1 MIIWG
6 FRVIWRSITE
16 GTFHCPD
23 EEADKPYRL
32 KAAQR
37 FFTLF
42 FIPLIPLKKM
52 GQAVEC
58 QSCKQRFEPSVLSR
72 PTTPQ
77 MSDKLFEAVRCAVV
91 SVLELD
97 GGLDPNVRQEALRVM
112 HSVKSDGSYTLS
124 NLDADL
130 RLLPTHDLESQ
141 LRAAAGFLQDDGRE
155 HLLAECSRIAATD
168 GPLSVAERD
177 LLGRIGRGLGMS
189 DAHVLG
195 VMQTAVGPT

>member
-6 FRVIWRSITE
+6 FRVIWRTISE
-16 GTFHCPD
+16 GIFHCPN
-23 EEADKPYRL
+23 EEADKPYRMRS
-32 KAAQR
+32 AQR

-58 QSCKQRFEPSVLSR
+58 SSCKQRYEPSVLSR

-77 MSDKLFEAVRCAVV
+77 MSDKLYDAVRAAIV
-91 SVLELD
+91 SILELN
-97 GGLDPNVRQEALRVM
+97 GGLDPKVRHEALRVIR
-112 HSVKSDGSYTLS
+112 SVKDDGSYALPQ
-124 NLDADL
+124 LDTDL
-130 RLLPTHDLESQ
+130 RLLPTHDVESQ
-141 LRAAAGFLQDDGRE
+141 LREAASFLPLDGQE
-155 HLLAECSRIAATD
+155 HLLSECARVAATD

-195 VMQTAVGPT
+195 VLQTAIGLG

>member
-6 FRVIWRSITE
+6 FRVIWRSIAE

-32 KAAQR
+32 RVAQR

-42 FIPLIPLKKM
+42 FLPLIPLRKM

-58 QSCKQRFEPSVLSR
+58 QSCKHRFEPSVLTR

-77 MSDKLFEAVRCAVV
+77 MSDKLYEAVRCAVV

-112 HSVKSDGSYTLS
+112 HSVKGDGSYALPD
-124 NLDADL
+124 LDADL
-130 RLLPTHDLESQ
+130 RLLPTHGLEGQ
-141 LRAAAGFLQDDGRE
+141 LREAAGFLQEDGRE
-155 HLLAECSRIAATD
+155 HLLAECSRVAATD

-195 VMQTAVGPT
+195 VMQTVVGPS